1 MKTFIAIIFLG
12 VLAITGWVIA
22 LDKDSQL
29 KSALLKPPIERT
41 IEVIKEVPVEVIKE
55 VPIEVVREVIIAKPV
70 IVEVPS
76 MPRYIERLVEV
87 RVPYDIPGD
96 IGRLSSSQLLERLEY
111 QRWTHQYALKM
122 FKTGQWQE
130 GSAGL
135 GAIADQ
141 EALIDWYDRVIATVK
156 WMVNQMEE
164 K

>member
-41 IEVIKEVPVEVIKE
+41 IEVIKE